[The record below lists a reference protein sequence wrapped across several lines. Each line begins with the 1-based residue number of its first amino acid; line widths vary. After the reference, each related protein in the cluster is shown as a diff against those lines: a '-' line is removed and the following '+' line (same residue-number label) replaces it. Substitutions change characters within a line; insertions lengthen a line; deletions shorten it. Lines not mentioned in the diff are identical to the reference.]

1 MKWVLKVKKLKLEG
15 YLKKK
20 EDVMR
25 NELSPSCS
33 KRPTEFLIDKSLA
46 FFCLNYSFMK
56 MWAMYIEQAKNAKW
70 CTKDP
75 LFVISRNQLL
85 QLVQK
90 GKTFF
95 LLFHS
100 RCPVVS
106 QIYRSSHTYM
116 KNNNTCNFK
125 VKCHTMIL
133 NRKIPFKNH
142 KTLFKEIFLHLRN
155 EG

>member
-1 MKWVLKVKKLKLEG
+1 
-15 YLKKK
+15 
-20 EDVMR
+20 
-25 NELSPSCS
+25 
-33 KRPTEFLIDKSLA
+33 
-46 FFCLNYSFMK
+46 
-56 MWAMYIEQAKNAKW
+56 MYIEQAKNAKW

-95 LLFHS
+95 FLLFHS

-116 KNNNTCNFK
+116 KNNNTCTFK

-133 NRKIPFKNH
+133 NRKILFKNRLDSFQRDCSSLKYEMRGNEKGFLGVNIVEMI
-142 KTLFKEIFLHLRN
+142 KTWLVPVVMNTPGDPTQQKDLVTYHIQF
-155 EG
+155 